1 MMRRHLPMIMIF
13 FFTAGGPLWAAEPV
27 GIVKSVLGGAQL
39 QRGTQMIP
47 LAVGGTVEAKDRIV
61 TDASGSVGIS
71 MKDDT
76 LLSIGPRSA
85 LTVDE
90 FAFNPTTQAG
100 LLGINVV
107 SGTLRMVTG
116 LIAKQS
122 PQSVRITTPNAAI
135 GVRGTDFI
143 VEVPTS

>member
-1 MMRRHLPMIMIF
+1 MMVRTLQVLLLCV
-13 FFTAGGPLWAAEPV
+13 FTPGSPLLAAESV
-27 GIVKSVLGGAQL
+27 GIAKSVRGGAQL
-39 QRGTQMIP
+39 QRGTQIIP
-47 LAVGGTVEAKDRIV
+47 LVVGGAIEAGDRIV
-61 TDASGSVGIS
+61 TDATGSVGIS

-76 LLSIGPRSA
+76 LLSLGPRSVLA
-85 LTVDE
+85 VDE

-100 LLGINVV
+100 QLSVNVV

-122 PQSVRITTPNAAI
+122 PPSVRITTPNAAI

-143 VEVPTS
+143 VEVPAP